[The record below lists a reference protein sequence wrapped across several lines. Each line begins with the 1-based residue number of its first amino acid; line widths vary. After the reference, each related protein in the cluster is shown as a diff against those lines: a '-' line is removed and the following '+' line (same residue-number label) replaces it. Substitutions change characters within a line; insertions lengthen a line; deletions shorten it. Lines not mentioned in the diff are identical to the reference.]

1 MDRSIPGGDLI
12 GRWSL
17 SFADI
22 DFVNSK
28 PALTRLGLAAQ
39 LKFFASL
46 GFFAIDP
53 GSIPTDGL
61 SYLAEQLGVE
71 AGEIAGYDFSSR
83 TARRHC
89 AEILIHPGYHRMK
102 RVDRAQLTEWIAGE
116 LCPGGKSINAML
128 EHVFLWCRDRRI
140 SGPSRKELERLVR
153 SQRHL
158 YLEALLARVRVRL
171 APDAVALLEASLA
184 DPDGPT
190 GFNTMMGAA
199 GQATLETILGV
210 TAQLACTQRIALPR
224 DS

>member
-46 GFFAIDP
+46 GFFAIAP

-61 SYLAEQLGVE
+61 SYLAEHLGVE

-83 TARRHC
+83 SDEHTS
-89 AEILIHPGYHRMK
+89 
-102 RVDRAQLTEWIAGE
+102 E
-116 LCPGGKSINAML
+116 LQSLM
-128 EHVFLWCRDRRI
+128 RI
-140 SGPSRKELERLVR
+140 SYALFCLKIYNQSPS
-153 SQRHL
+153 
-158 YLEALLARVRVRL
+158 
-171 APDAVALLEASLA
+171 D
-184 DPDGPT
+184 
-190 GFNTMMGAA
+190 
-199 GQATLETILGV
+199 I
-210 TAQLACTQRIALPR
+210 I
-224 DS
+224 

>member
-1 MDRSIPGGDLI
+1 MTLDSDLWFFYFVFSSRRRHTRCALVTGVQTCALPI
-12 GRWSL
+12 CL

-83 TARRHC
+83 IARRHC
-89 AEILIHPGYHRMK
+89 AEILIHLGYHRMK
-102 RVDRAQLTEWIAGE
+102 RVDRAQLTEWIEVGRA
-116 LCPGGKSINAML
+116 S
-128 EHVFLWCRDRRI
+128 CRE
-140 SGPSRKELERLVR
+140 SVC
-153 SQRHL
+153 Q
-158 YLEALLARVRVRL
+158 YV
-171 APDAVALLEASLA
+171 
-184 DPDGPT
+184 
-190 GFNTMMGAA
+190 
-199 GQATLETILGV
+199 
-210 TAQLACTQRIALPR
+210 
-224 DS
+224 

>member
-71 AGEIAGYDFSSR
+71 AGEIAGYDFSGSV
-83 TARRHC
+83 AK
-89 AEILIHPGYHRMK
+89 IVK
-102 RVDRAQLTEWIAGE
+102 
-116 LCPGGKSINAML
+116 L
-128 EHVFLWCRDRRI
+128 EHAWRRLD
-140 SGPSRKELERLVR
+140 GRNDDGFQV
-153 SQRHL
+153 
-158 YLEALLARVRVRL
+158 
-171 APDAVALLEASLA
+171 APF
-184 DPDGPT
+184 PG
-190 GFNTMMGAA
+190 
-199 GQATLETILGV
+199 
-210 TAQLACTQRIALPR
+210 
-224 DS
+224 

>member
-89 AEILIHPGYHRMK
+89 AEILIHLGYHRMK
-102 RVDRAQLTEWIAGE
+102 RVDRAQLTEWIAFKIG
-116 LCPGGKSINAML
+116 CVP
-128 EHVFLWCRDRRI
+128 
-140 SGPSRKELERLVR
+140 
-153 SQRHL
+153 
-158 YLEALLARVRVRL
+158 
-171 APDAVALLEASLA
+171 
-184 DPDGPT
+184 
-190 GFNTMMGAA
+190 
-199 GQATLETILGV
+199 
-210 TAQLACTQRIALPR
+210 
-224 DS
+224 

>member
-71 AGEIAGYDFSSR
+71 AGEIAGYVNTRMLQTVLVEPKWAGRMTPEDYRGLTPLIYSHVNPYGRFDLDLNDRIDF
-83 TARRHC
+83 
-89 AEILIHPGYHRMK
+89 G
-102 RVDRAQLTEWIAGE
+102 
-116 LCPGGKSINAML
+116 
-128 EHVFLWCRDRRI
+128 
-140 SGPSRKELERLVR
+140 
-153 SQRHL
+153 
-158 YLEALLARVRVRL
+158 RL
-171 APDAVALLEASLA
+171 AA
-184 DPDGPT
+184 
-190 GFNTMMGAA
+190 
-199 GQATLETILGV
+199 
-210 TAQLACTQRIALPR
+210 
-224 DS
+224 

>member
-1 MDRSIPGGDLI
+1 MDRSISGGDLI

-46 GFFAIDP
+46 GFFATDP

-89 AEILIHPGYHRMK
+89 AEILIHLGYHRMK
-102 RVDRAQLTEWIAGE
+102 RGHRAQLTEWSAGE
-116 LCPGGKSINAML
+116 LCPGGHRGA
-128 EHVFLWCRDRRI
+128 DRRL
-140 SGPSRKELERLVR
+140 SGRFVASQHPRAQVRHRSIRQLV
-153 SQRHL
+153 SAHQ
-158 YLEALLARVRVRL
+158 
-171 APDAVALLEASLA
+171 PDR
-184 DPDGPT
+184 
-190 GFNTMMGAA
+190 AA
-199 GQATLETILGV
+199 GDG
-210 TAQLACTQRIALPR
+210 
-224 DS
+224 

>member
-89 AEILIHPGYHRMK
+89 AEILIHRSEEH
-102 RVDRAQLTEWIAGE
+102 TSE
-116 LCPGGKSINAML
+116 LQSLM
-128 EHVFLWCRDRRI
+128 RI
-140 SGPSRKELERLVR
+140 S
-153 SQRHL
+153 
-158 YLEALLARVRVRL
+158 Y
-171 APDAVALLEASLA
+171 AVFCLKKKTIQIKKTTQ
-184 DPDGPT
+184 PT
-190 GFNTMMGAA
+190 
-199 GQATLETILGV
+199 E
-210 TAQLACTQRIALPR
+210 
-224 DS
+224 

>member
-89 AEILIHPGYHRMK
+89 GRPETRPAAHRLPAGA
-102 RVDRAQLTEWIAGE
+102 RA
-116 LCPGGKSINAML
+116 
-128 EHVFLWCRDRRI
+128 
-140 SGPSRKELERLVR
+140 
-153 SQRHL
+153 
-158 YLEALLARVRVRL
+158 
-171 APDAVALLEASLA
+171 
-184 DPDGPT
+184 
-190 GFNTMMGAA
+190 
-199 GQATLETILGV
+199 
-210 TAQLACTQRIALPR
+210 
-224 DS
+224 